1 MFWMRSDGG
10 GTPQPVFGNSDH
22 VQFPFSFTSDRM
34 AYFEEYDARKYHLW
48 TVAVK
53 SDAEGLHFSS
63 PEPFYH
69 TPGADER
76 HPAFSP
82 DGRWLAYAAGTGDT
96 QTREI
101 YVRAFPGTPLS
112 GRWQVSKNGGLYP
125 MWSRNGRQL
134 FFRTDDNQV
143 MVADCEV
150 KGDTFASFNLRAWSD
165 TRLADIGP
173 QANYDVAPDGNR
185 ILGVLPVVPSGQS
198 ASHHVI
204 FLLNFFDE
212 LRRRVPVSSN
222 R

>member
-22 VQFPFSFTSDRM
+22 VQFPFSFTSDRL
-34 AYFEEYDARKYHLW
+34 AYFEESEGRRYHLW

-53 SDAEGLHFSS
+53 TDAEGLHFGS
-63 PEPFYH
+63 PEPFHH

-82 DGRWLAYAAGTGDT
+82 DGRWLAYAAGDT
-96 QTREI
+96 QNPHEI
-101 YVRAFPGTPLS
+101 YVRAFPGTASS
-112 GRWQVSKNGGLYP
+112 GKRQVSKNGGLYP

-134 FFRTDDNQV
+134 FFRTEDNQV
-143 MVADCEV
+143 MVADCDV
-150 KGDTFASFNLRAWSD
+150 SGDTFVSYNPRIWSD

-185 ILGVLPVVPSGQS
+185 ILAVLPVVPSGQN
-198 ASHHVI
+198 AEHHVV

-212 LRRRVPVSSN
+212 LRRRVPVSSKQ
-222 R
+222 